1 MQVLVRSRRWH
12 WAWVLWESGYFK
24 YQAKIQIYLWVSQEF
39 LFFIIIFFFSPLP
52 QGRAAHSPVLY
63 SIVIVV
69 TGTSRINASKYKQ
82 NKCVSLHHI
91 YVYRHLFITFFCE
104 SLPYIS
110 FLQLLH
116 LICSRSLLQL
126 ARKQNFFLSYPEYL
140 KNSVICGE
148 ESSCFK
154 RTTLFFLQQL
164 DVRLCSI
171 PTMYFS
177 GKEGASWRG
186 TGSQSRCWYDPWDEK
201 LCRSGNTESFLLSC
215 STVNSL

>member
-24 YQAKIQIYLWVSQEF
+24 HQAKIQIYLWVSQEF
-39 LFFIIIFFFSPLP
+39 SVFFFFFFSPPLP
-52 QGRAAHSPVLY
+52 EGRAAHSPVLY
-63 SIVIVV
+63 S
-69 TGTSRINASKYKQ
+69 SYCRDWYKQ
-82 NKCVSLHHI
+82 NKCISLHHI
-91 YVYRHLFITFFCE
+91 DVYRHLLMTFFCE

-116 LICSRSLLQL
+116 LIRSRSLLQL
-126 ARKQNFFLSYPEYL
+126 ARKQNFFLCYPEYL

-154 RTTLFFLQQL
+154 RTALLFLQQL

-177 GKEGASWRG
+177 GKEGVSWRG
-186 TGSQSRCWYDPWDEK
+186 TGSQSQCWHDPWDEK